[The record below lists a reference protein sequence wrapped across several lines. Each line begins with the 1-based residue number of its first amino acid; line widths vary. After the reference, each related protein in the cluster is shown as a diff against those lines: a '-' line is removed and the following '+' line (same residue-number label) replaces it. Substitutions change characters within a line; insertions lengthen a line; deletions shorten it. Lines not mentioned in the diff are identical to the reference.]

1 MPKCKVCGTRLA
13 EGAVKCLACGAAPGS
28 TTAGTVSSGT
38 NLQKSVCPACNA
50 QILDEH
56 RYCPSCGADLKEAA
70 ARATVPAP
78 NSMHG
83 VPQPVPVVYNYDE
96 DEDEYE
102 DEDDDDEEELSSD
115 EVIAYGRYLIDNP
128 KPSKQREAFQM
139 FQVALNMGNEEA
151 HLDLGFCY
159 LVGIGTGKNP
169 RQAFSHFEEAHYADL
184 CEGTAM
190 LGLCYYL
197 GIGVEADKDEGIQY
211 LEDAKNRGSVD
222 AKKCLKCIRRD
233 EKRIRKEAE
242 REWEEDAEL
251 AATIGAGAFLGGALL
266 AALFS

>member
-38 NLQKSVCPACNA
+38 NLQESVCPACNA
-50 QILDEH
+50 QILNEH

-70 ARATVPAP
+70 ARATAPAP
-78 NSMHG
+78 NSMYG
-83 VPQPVPVVYNYDE
+83 VPQPVPVVYNYEE
-96 DEDEYE
+96 DEE
-102 DEDDDDEEELSSD
+102 EDDDDDELSSD
-115 EVIAYGRYLIDNP
+115 ELIAYGSHLLADNP

-139 FQVALNMGNEEA
+139 FQAALNMGNEEA
-151 HLDLGFCY
+151 HLYLGSCY
-159 LVGIGTGKNP
+159 LDGIGTGKNP

-184 CEGTAM
+184 CEGTKM

-197 GIGVEADKDEGIQY
+197 GIGVEADKDEGKQY
-211 LEDAKNRGSVD
+211 LEDAKNCGSVD
-222 AKKCLKCIRRD
+222 AKKWLKRIRRD
-233 EKRIRKEAE
+233 ENRIRKEEE
-242 REWEEDAEL
+242 REWEEDEL
-251 AATIGAGAFLGGALL
+251 ATAIGAGAFLSGALL